1 MLEFRNYGLIVEG
14 YVVQST
20 VRGEVRMGPPPP
32 PPNGGDWRLL
42 PVPPDWSSALP
53 GARLKW
59 IDFGGKLEWEAPAL
73 ADLQAQ
79 AIATTYVDV
88 DAVYDAAVGRRATE
102 YEEAEAAARAYLAAE
117 VEPALVSEYITG
129 HAQNNP
135 TGQQQTNA
143 WAARQIIERADAFRW
158 AVLQMRSVRFARQT
172 DMRAATTIEGL
183 AAAVTEWEEFLT
195 WLRSTLDL

>member
-1 MLEFRNYGLIVEG
+1 MLVSRNYGLIVGG
-14 YVVQST
+14 YVTQST
-20 VRGEVRMGPPPP
+20 VRVEVEEGPPPP
-32 PPNGGDWRLL
+32 APNGGDWRLL
-42 PVPPDWSSALP
+42 PAPIDWGAPP

-59 IDFGGKLEWEAPAL
+59 VDFGVMPEWEPPAL
-73 ADLQAQ
+73 AGLQAE
-79 AIATTYVDV
+79 AIAKTYVDV

-102 YEEAEAAARAYLAAE
+102 YEQAEAAARAYLAAA
-117 VEPALVSEYITG
+117 VEPAVVSEYITG

-172 DMRAATTIEGL
+172 DMRAATTIEEL

>member
-1 MLEFRNYGLIVEG
+1 MLVQMNFALVQDG
-14 YVVQST
+14 YVVQSVVRT
-20 VRGEVRMGPPPP
+20 VEEEGPPPP
-32 PPNGGDWRLL
+32 TAVDGDWRLL
-42 PVPPDWSSALP
+42 PAPIDWAAPP

-59 IDFGGKLEWEAPAL
+59 AGFGVMPVWQPPAL
-73 ADLQAQ
+73 ADLQAV
-79 AIATTYVDV
+79 AIAKTYVDV

-102 YEEAEAAARAYLAAE
+102 YEEAEAAARAYLAADG
-117 VEPALVSEYITG
+117 EPAVVSEYITG

-158 AVLQMRSVRFARQT
+158 AVLQMRSVRFARQA
-172 DMRAATTIEGL
+172 DMRAASSAAEL
-183 AAAVTEWEEFLT
+183 AVAVADWEEFLT